1 MKKEIYSVLDGH
13 LLFYLFTFLL
23 FLLAACSSNDAIA
36 VNESQETGGV
46 QTSGY
51 ENLICKTVA
60 YPDSYA
66 QTANHQGTVTEI
78 SYNTC
83 DYVNG
88 NGAARTN
95 NAYVYLPYG
104 YDGSGATRYNILYL
118 VHGHYGDASTFLTT
132 ENGLLRNVLDHMI
145 ENHDIDPIIVVTP
158 TYNYGQ
164 PTPNYV
170 DADPY
175 CRALP
180 QELANDLMPLVES
193 CYHTYAETTDS
204 VGLTTSRDHRAI
216 GGFSM
221 GGVTTWYALDETLSF
236 FRYFLPMSGD
246 CWSLGTFA
254 GMNRP
259 QATTEYLVNRI
270 QQQGFDQNDFYIW
283 AASGTSDSAYRE
295 TLNQIEG
302 MAENSFFTLQN
313 LTFHEKDGARHEYH
327 PMMEYIYNALP
338 FFFPPQTANGI
349 STAKVQN
356 DKAPQIYT
364 IDGREVNGKPQNELY
379 IKDGRKVIY
388 K

>member
-1 MKKEIYSVLDGH
+1 M
-13 LLFYLFTFLL
+13 T
-23 FLLAACSSNDAIA
+23 LLAMTACSSDAA
-36 VNESQETGGV
+36 MATVNESREEGEV
-46 QTSGY
+46 QASGY
-51 ENLICKTVA
+51 TELISKTIA

-66 QTANHQGTVTEI
+66 QTANHQGTVTKI
-78 SYNTC
+78 TYDTH

-88 NGAARTN
+88 TGAERTN
-95 NAYVYLPYG
+95 NAYIYLPYG
-104 YDGSGATRYNILYL
+104 YDDSGATHYNILYL

-132 ENGLLRNVLDHMI
+132 DNGLLRNVLDHMI

-164 PTPNYV
+164 PTSNYV

-180 QELANDLMPLVES
+180 QELEHDLMPLVES
-193 CYHTYAETTDS
+193 RYHTYAETTDS
-204 VGLTTSRDHRAI
+204 VGLAASRDHRAI

-221 GGVTTWYALDETLSF
+221 GGVTAWYALDETLSF

-259 QATTEYLVNRI
+259 SATADYLVSRI
-270 QQQGFDQNDFYIW
+270 HEQGFGQNDFYIW

-302 MAENSFFTLQN
+302 MAENNFFSLSN
-313 LTFHEKDGARHEYH
+313 LTFHEKDGARHEYR

-338 FFFPPQTANGI
+338 FFFPPQTTNGISSAKVTANGI
-349 STAKVQN
+349 SQL
-356 DKAPQIYT
+356 YT
-364 IDGREVNGKPQNELY
+364 IDGLKVKGKPQHGLY
-379 IKDGRKVIY
+379 IKNGKKVVFHNN
-388 K
+388 